1 MAHTLRA
8 LVPQGGGL
16 AVRASGEASEEP
28 LAPAVLTYT
37 DAGGSGRLS
46 ASVGRVPA
54 PVAAQLSQCPDPS
67 EHPYSRCTVTK
78 LDNGA
83 TLLLDQSPVDETKPS
98 AGQRWTAVRIDRDG
112 GQVAVSASRDG
123 GSGGGDGGDSS
134 ARPRPAPALDG
145 RQLTDIAVSA
155 RWNPVLAAVPAP
167 PRGASPAP
175 SFQYLPAA
183 KITEVIR
190 RATPQGLRTADEGGA
205 PGYGHLTVDDGR
217 GSCLIAV
224 TVQRW
229 KPGDKA
235 LEEVFAGAAGQAD
248 GTRVKT
254 TRDHPRKGGEGAV
267 AWSVDTWR
275 SDGLRVAVTEL
286 NTHAYRL
293 PGKRHDPALGVDR
306 LKRLALSDAWRTA
319 IAEED
324 SVRRQR

>member
-1 MAHTLRA
+1 M
-8 LVPQGGGL
+8 
-16 AVRASGEASEEP
+16 
-28 LAPAVLTYT
+28 
-37 DAGGSGRLS
+37 
-46 ASVGRVPA
+46 
-54 PVAAQLSQCPDPS
+54 
-67 EHPYSRCTVTK
+67 TK

-83 TLLLDQSPVDETKPS
+83 TLLLDRSPVDETKPS
-98 AGQRWTAVRIDRDG
+98 AAQRWTAVRIDRDG
-112 GQVAVSASRDG
+112 GQVAVSASRDS
-123 GSGGGDGGDSS
+123 GSGGGGDSS
-134 ARPRPAPALDG
+134 ARPRTGPALDG

-167 PRGASPAP
+167 PQGASPAP

-183 KITEVIR
+183 RITEVVR
-190 RATPQGLRTADEGGA
+190 RAIPQGLRTADEGGA

-224 TVQRW
+224 TVQKW

-235 LEEVFAGAAGQAD
+235 LEEIFEGAARQTD

-254 TRDHPRKGGEGAV
+254 TRDHPRKGGKGAV

-293 PGKRHDPALGVDR
+293 PGKRSDPALGVDR
-306 LKRLALSDAWRTA
+306 LKELALSDAWRTA